1 MVQRIL
7 FLHGAGPQ
15 PRTGDNPVLE
25 AVRRQWPDADLVA
38 PDLPTPEDPD
48 PEQWQEAIGRAIRAI
63 PDEPWVIVGH
73 SLGGSEA
80 LRFLCHR
87 IPTLLQRVV
96 TVAAPC
102 WCPEH
107 PDVEEQG
114 FALPSTVGRKL
125 ADLEIVVVH
134 AEDDDVVPPAHARC
148 LTERLPSAQL
158 VLLPSGGHLPTSW
171 TDRGL
176 IT

>member
-15 PRTGDNPVLE
+15 PAPGGNPLLE
-25 AVRRQWPDADLVA
+25 AVRQQWPEADVVA
-38 PDLPTPEDPD
+38 PDLPRPDDPD
-48 PEQWQEAIGRAIRAI
+48 PELWQEAIGRAVRAI

-73 SLGGSEA
+73 SLGGTEA

-96 TVAAPC
+96 TVAAPF
-102 WCPEH
+102 WDAED
-107 PDVEEQG
+107 PDWNAPG
-114 FALPSTVGRKL
+114 FPLPPTVGRRL

-134 AEDDDVVPPAHARC
+134 AEDDDVVPPAHARR
-148 LTERLPSAQL
+148 LAERLPSARL
-158 VLLPSGGHLPTSW
+158 VLLPAGGHLPTSW
-171 TDRGL
+171 TEQDL
-176 IT
+176 LP

>member
-15 PRTGDNPVLE
+15 PAPGENPLVA
-25 AVRRQWPDADLVA
+25 AVRRQWPDADVVA
-38 PDLPTPEDPD
+38 PDLPRPEDPD
-48 PEQWQEAIGRAIRAI
+48 PDLWQEAIGRAVRAV

-80 LRFLCHR
+80 LRFLCNR
-87 IPTLLQRVV
+87 VPALLQRVV

-102 WCPEH
+102 WDPEE
-107 PDVEEQG
+107 PGWDAPG
-114 FALPSTVGRKL
+114 FALPSTVGRTL
-125 ADLEIVVVH
+125 ADLEIVLVH
-134 AEDDDVVPPAHARC
+134 AEDDDVVPPAHARR
-148 LTERLPSAQL
+148 LAERLPSAQL

-171 TDRGL
+171 TDKGL
-176 IT
+176 LR

>member
-1 MVQRIL
+1 VVQRIL

-15 PRTGDNPVLE
+15 PAPGANPLLE
-25 AVRRQWPDADLVA
+25 ALRRQWPDADVVA
-38 PDLPTPEDPD
+38 PDLPRPEDPD
-48 PEQWQEAIGRAIRAI
+48 PELWQEAIGRVVRAI

-102 WCPEH
+102 WDTED
-107 PDVEEQG
+107 PDWNEPG
-114 FALPSTVGRKL
+114 FALPSTVGRTL

-134 AEDDDVVPPAHARC
+134 AEDDDVVPADHAHRLA
-148 LTERLPSAQL
+148 ERLPSAHL
-158 VLLPSGGHLPTSW
+158 VLLGDGGHLPTSW
-171 TDRGL
+171 TDKGL
-176 IT
+176 LP

>member
-1 MVQRIL
+1 MVHRIL

-15 PRTGDNPVLE
+15 PAANPLLQ
-25 AVRRQWPDADLVA
+25 AVRRQWPDADLIA
-38 PDLPTPEDPD
+38 PALPRPEDPD
-48 PEQWQEAIGRAIRAI
+48 PDLWQEAIGRVIRAI

-96 TVAAPC
+96 TVASPA
-102 WCPEH
+102 WDPED
-107 PDVEEQG
+107 PGWSEPG
-114 FALPSTVGRKL
+114 FALPPTAGRTL

-134 AEDDDVVPPAHARC
+134 AEDDDVVPPEHARR
-148 LTERLPSAQL
+148 LGERLPSAH
-158 VLLPSGGHLPTSW
+158 VVMLPSGGHLPTGW
-171 TDRGL
+171 TGRGL
-176 IT
+176 IC